1 MVSLNFSNF
10 AEVINQPFNFTIM
23 KPDIKTQNL
32 WEYIARIQEEV
43 SKEVLEQTTDDE
55 YSVCLQAILD
65 YMYELRNMN
74 TDRIWHFNSMNIKY
88 VKLINEALKK
98 HNIFISSQ
106 YIHISFG

>member
-1 MVSLNFSNF
+1 MCKIQQLK
-10 AEVINQPFNFTIM
+10 FTIM
-23 KPDIKTQNL
+23 KPDIKTQSL

-65 YMYELRNMN
+65 YMYELRNMHI
-74 TDRIWHFNSMNIKY
+74 DRIWHFNSMNIKY

-98 HNIFISSQ
+98 HNIFISSK
-106 YIHISFG
+106 YIHISYE

>member
-1 MVSLNFSNF
+1 
-10 AEVINQPFNFTIM
+10 M
-23 KPDIKTQNL
+23 KPDIKTQSL

-74 TDRIWHFNSMNIKY
+74 MDRIWHFNSMNIKY
-88 VKLINEALKK
+88 VKLVNEALKK
-98 HNIFISSQ
+98 HNIFISSN
-106 YIHISFG
+106 YIHISIG

>member
-1 MVSLNFSNF
+1 
-10 AEVINQPFNFTIM
+10 M
-23 KPDIKTQNL
+23 KTDIKTQSL
-32 WEYIARIQEEV
+32 WEYVARIQEEV

-65 YMYELRNMN
+65 YMRELRNMN

-98 HNIFISSQ
+98 HNIFITSN
-106 YIHISFG
+106 YIHISLG

>member
-1 MVSLNFSNF
+1 
-10 AEVINQPFNFTIM
+10 M
-23 KPDIKTQNL
+23 KPDIKTQSL

-74 TDRIWHFNSMNIKY
+74 MDRIWHFNSMNIKY
-88 VKLINEALKK
+88 VKLVNEALKK
-98 HNIFISSQ
+98 HNIFISSN
-106 YIHISFG
+106 YKHISIG

>member
-1 MVSLNFSNF
+1 
-10 AEVINQPFNFTIM
+10 M
-23 KPDIKTQNL
+23 KTDIKTQSL
-32 WEYIARIQEEV
+32 WEYVARIQEEV

-65 YMYELRNMN
+65 YMHELRNMN

-98 HNIFISSQ
+98 HNIFITSN
-106 YIHISFG
+106 YIHISLG